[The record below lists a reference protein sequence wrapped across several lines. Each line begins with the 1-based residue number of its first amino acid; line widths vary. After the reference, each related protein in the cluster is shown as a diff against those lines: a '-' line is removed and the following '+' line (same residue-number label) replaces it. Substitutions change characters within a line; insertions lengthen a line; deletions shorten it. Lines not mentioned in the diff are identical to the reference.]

1 MSRMPHLPLT
11 MPPERPSGPLFTLRF
26 TTFAVGTVCLPL
38 LGFLF
43 CVVWSILFNFTE
55 TTATHCGVPNYLPSI
70 SAAIGGVTPQRYVW
84 RFCIGLH
91 SAPRLLVAVAYRNFY
106 VGTGV
111 SSLTSHLNFL
121 LNVVEILCLLLL
133 TYVSSNENQGIHQ
146 LAFALFMIFSLGH
159 MITTLCIWRKSRKLS
174 VSSEERRSY
183 TYKKHL
189 FFFNSLA
196 FLISMVFYIRHNMSC
211 EAGVYT
217 IFAFLEYLVVLSNM
231 GFHMT
236 AWWDFGSKELAICSP
251 EEGKRI

>member
-1 MSRMPHLPLT
+1 MSRMQHVPLM

-43 CVVWSILFNFTE
+43 CIVWSLLFNFTE

-84 RFCIGLH
+84 RFSIGLH
-91 SAPRLLVAVAYRNFY
+91 SAPRLLVAVAYLNFY

-111 SSLTSHLNFL
+111 SSWACYLNFL

-133 TYVSSNENQGIHQ
+133 TYVSSNENHGIHQ
-146 LAFALFMIFSLGH
+146 LAFSFFMFFSLGH
-159 MITTLCIWRKSRKLS
+159 MITTLRIWRKSRKLS
-174 VSSEERRSY
+174 VSCEERRSY

-189 FFFNSLA
+189 FLFNLLA
-196 FLISMVFYIRHNMSC
+196 FLISIVFYFRHNMYC
-211 EAGVYT
+211 EAGGRVS
-217 IFAFLEYLVVLSNM
+217 ARGELVHR
-231 GFHMT
+231 G
-236 AWWDFGSKELAICSP
+236 G
-251 EEGKRI
+251 

>member
-1 MSRMPHLPLT
+1 MSRMPHVPLM
-11 MPPERPSGPLFTLRF
+11 MPPERPSAPHFTLRF

-43 CVVWSILFNFTE
+43 CVVWSLLFNFTE

-70 SAAIGGVTPQRYVW
+70 SSAIGGVTPQRYIW

-91 SAPRLLVAVAYRNFY
+91 SAPRLLVAVAYLNFY

-111 SSLTSHLNFL
+111 SSWACHLNFL
-121 LNVVEILCLLLL
+121 LNVVEIFCLLLL
-133 TYVSSNENQGIHQ
+133 TYISSNENHGIHQ
-146 LAFALFMIFSLGH
+146 LAFSFFMLFSLGH
-159 MITTLCIWRKSRKLS
+159 MITTLLIWRKRRKLS
-174 VSSEERRSY
+174 ERRSY

-189 FFFNSLA
+189 FFFNFVA
-196 FLISMVFYIRHNMSC
+196 FLISLVFYVRHNSYC

-236 AWWDFGSKELAICSP
+236 AWWDFGSKELLICSP
-251 EEGKRI
+251 EEDKQI